1 MGEWRRCSSSGDE
14 KSPSLQRINPISSPH
29 CLATILAPM
38 YRMCLPKFAHY
49 IMWGTELPIQ
59 KGTYILPPAQISWE
73 LKCQCVK
80 ATCNNC
86 KGETHH
92 YMIGVTYMDVLSAS
106 VKEATSWAAMPSPW
120 DTRPK
125 MDTHRILQQ
134 HVMLITDCLRSQPTD
149 TQLLKKFPLSWVLPE
164 PDESRPYL
172 LKIFPSTHRSSK
184 WLNLFRFLMSVT
196 CLINSF
202 PLICSL

>member
-1 MGEWRRCSSSGDE
+1 
-14 KSPSLQRINPISSPH
+14 
-29 CLATILAPM
+29 
-38 YRMCLPKFAHY
+38 
-49 IMWGTELPIQ
+49 MWCTELPIQ
-59 KGTYILPPAQISWE
+59 KGTYILPPPQISWA
-73 LKCQCVK
+73 LKCPCEK

-125 MDTHRILQQ
+125 MDTHRILEQ
-134 HVMLITDCLRSQPTD
+134 HVMLITDCLTPWAEPFSEASRQT
-149 TQLLKKFPLSWVLPE
+149 WVLPE
-164 PDESRPYL
+164 PDESRSYL
-172 LKIFPSTHRSSK
+172 LKIFPSTHTGLPSDLISSGFLIK
-184 WLNLFRFLMSVT
+184 NLYVFIRFLMSVI